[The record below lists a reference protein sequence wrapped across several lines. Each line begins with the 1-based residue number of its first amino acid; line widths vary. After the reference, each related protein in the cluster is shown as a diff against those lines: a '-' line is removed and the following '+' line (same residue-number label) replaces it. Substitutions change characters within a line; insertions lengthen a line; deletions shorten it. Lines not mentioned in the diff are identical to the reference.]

1 MTLLDILAN
10 LLTGTAEFLPNLISA
25 IILLII
31 GLVVGKIVGR
41 IVKEVL
47 ERAKVDY
54 YVHEKKKPEFSISS
68 LFSVITRWWIYL
80 AFITA
85 ALSREVLGITSLAI
99 WIAEIN
105 AFIPR
110 VIGAA
115 IILVAGYV
123 LGEYIRLHFKK
134 TERLY
139 AGLVGKITFFFII
152 YVAIALAL
160 PILGISATLVNN
172 ILLIIIGAIGLGLAI
187 AMGLG
192 LKDAVSDISR
202 RYVKKMKV

>member
-1 MTLLDILAN
+1 MTLVDILAT
-10 LLTGTAEFLPNLISA
+10 LLAGTAEFIPNLVSA
-25 IILLII
+25 IILLVI

-41 IVKEVL
+41 IVKEVM
-47 ERAKVDY
+47 ERARVDY
-54 YVHEKKKPEFSISS
+54 YVHEKKKPAFKLSN
-68 LFSVITRWWIYL
+68 LFSVIARWWIYL

-110 VIGAA
+110 IVGAA
-115 IILVAGYV
+115 LILVAGYII
-123 LGEYIRLHFKK
+123 GEYIKEHFKS
-134 TERLY
+134 TQRIW
-139 AGLVGKITFFFII
+139 AALVGKITFFFII

-172 ILLIIIGAIGLGLAI
+172 ILLIIVASIGLGLAI

-192 LKDAVSDISR
+192 MKDAISDISR
-202 RYVKKMKV
+202 RYVRKMKV

>member
-10 LLTGTAEFLPNLISA
+10 LLTGAAEFIPNIVGA
-25 IILLII
+25 IILLVI

-47 ERAKVDY
+47 ERVKIDY
-54 YVHEKKKPEFSISS
+54 YVHEKKKPSFSISS
-68 LFSVITRWWIYL
+68 LLSVVSRWWIYL

-110 VIGAA
+110 VIGASL
-115 IILVAGYV
+115 ILVAGYV
-123 LGEYIRLHFKK
+123 LGEYIKEHFKG
-134 TERLY
+134 TQRTW
-139 AGLVGKITFFFII
+139 AALVGKITFFFIL
-152 YVAIALAL
+152 YVSIALAL
-160 PILGISATLVNN
+160 PILGISAALVNN
-172 ILLIIIGAIGLGLAI
+172 ILLIIVASLGLGIAI
-187 AMGLG
+187 ALGLG
-192 LKDAVSDISR
+192 MKDAVSDISK
-202 RYVKKMKV
+202 RYVRKLKV

>member
-25 IILLII
+25 IILLVI

-41 IVKEVL
+41 IVKEAL
-47 ERAKVDY
+47 ERAKIDY
-54 YVHEKKKPEFSISS
+54 YVHEKRKPVFSLSS

-110 VIGAA
+110 VVGAA
-115 IILVAGYV
+115 LILVAGYI
-123 LGEYIRLHFKK
+123 LGEYIKEHFKK
-134 TERLY
+134 TERVW
-139 AGLVGKITFFFII
+139 ASLVGKITFFFII

-172 ILLIIIGAIGLGLAI
+172 ILLVIVGSIGLGLAI
-187 AMGLG
+187 ALGLG
-192 LKDAVSDISR
+192 MKDAVSDISR
-202 RYVKKMKV
+202 RYVRKMKL